1 MPIQSFY
8 YSEDKQMLNIPSPT
22 GEYAVGTF
30 TYTVHTDREEILA
43 PGTKR
48 LVPVRVY
55 YPVTKDS
62 VEGMSKAKYMSREM
76 ADALKKSMHAP
87 INYDKSEAA
96 GENVSNCYENAP
108 KIEGKKFPLIMFN
121 HGLASFR
128 EANSFLCIELA
139 SHGYVVISVTHPYDA
154 ALSELDDGTKIPLHK
169 NSTKKQYE
177 PFLPGAFSVIKLT
190 ATKGTNKELAEKFDA
205 IQNKYC
211 QYIQSRIEVWM
222 KDTLSAVDYAKEE
235 LADII
240 DFSYGIGA
248 TGHSLGGA
256 TAYMLCL
263 YCKEFVC
270 GANLDGALFGNN
282 KGQILRKPFAQISCK
297 TNLNAE
303 TRPYIDHTKP
313 VFSAL
318 FQKMQ
323 HISFSDMKHMIPI
336 NAIVGK
342 LDPDLAHEYVCK
354 IHLELFD
361 SYLKRVKDHPELTSC
376 ELITIKEY
384 EPDIKV

>member
-1 MPIQSFY
+1 
-8 YSEDKQMLNIPSPT
+8 MLNIPSPT

-30 TYTVHTDREEILA
+30 THTIYTDREEILA
-43 PGTKR
+43 PGSKR
-48 LVPVRVY
+48 VVPVRVY
-55 YPVTKDS
+55 YPVTKES
-62 VEGMSKAKYMSREM
+62 VEGMSKAKYMSKEM
-76 ADALKKSMHAP
+76 AEALKKSMHAP
-87 INYDKSEAA
+87 INYDKSDAA

-108 KIEGKKFPLIMFN
+108 EIDGKRFPLIMFN
-121 HGLASFR
+121 HGLSSFR

-139 SHGYVVISVTHPYDA
+139 SHGYVVIVVTHPYDS
-154 ALSELDDGTKIPLHK
+154 ALTELDDGTKIAMHK

-177 PFLPGAFSVIKLT
+177 PFLPGAFSVLKLT
-190 ATKGTNKELAEKFDA
+190 ATKGTDKELADKFDV

-211 QYIQSRIEVWM
+211 KYIQSRVDEWM
-222 KDTLSAVDYAKEE
+222 KDTLSAVDYAKEN
-235 LADII
+235 LNNII

-248 TGHSLGGA
+248 AGHSLGGA

-263 YCKEFVC
+263 YNNDFVC

-282 KGQILRKPFAQISCK
+282 KGKILRKPFAQFSCK
-297 TNLNAE
+297 TNLKAE
-303 TRPYIDHTKP
+303 TRTYIDHTKP
-313 VFSAL
+313 VFGVL

-336 NAIVGK
+336 KAIVGK

-361 SYLKRVKDHPELTSC
+361 SYLKKTKDHPELKGC
-376 ELITIKEY
+376 EMITIKEY
-384 EPDIKV
+384 QPDTAE